1 MKERPTTRKT
11 HFYCVRFFPTGDL
24 SVVSP
29 PLHRLYILSD
39 SLSLDSAWLVAK
51 DISKLQSHEIQSYIS
66 EPNKKSGELLQGY
79 RIALDPTKW
88 EEERETARRLVAEE
102 EANAEV
108 DQLDSEEDG
117 SGDLDEEDVK
127 AKKSRKRKRELDI
140 ASVSTKGK
148 KAPKKADATKQ
159 KKSSGKRDGAKK
171 SNEMV
176 ESEEE
181 DGNLVAADVTATGIS
196 GRGSS
201 PPQKR
206 PKRSGA
212 DEGDD
217 G

>member
-1 MKERPTTRKT
+1 VP
-11 HFYCVRFFPTGDL
+11 
-24 SVVSP
+24 
-29 PLHRLYILSD
+29 
-39 SLSLDSAWLVAK
+39 K
-51 DISKLQSHEIQSYIS
+51 DISKLQSHEIHSYIN
-66 EPNKKSGELLQGY
+66 EPNKKSEELLQGY

-88 EEERETARRLVAEE
+88 EEEREAARRLAAEE

-117 SGDLDEEDVK
+117 SGDLDEDVK
-127 AKKSRKRKRELDI
+127 VKKSRKRKRDLDA
-140 ASVSTKGK
+140 ASVSTTKGK
-148 KAPKKADATKQ
+148 KAPKKTDATKQ
-159 KKSSGKRDGAKK
+159 KKSSGKKNGPKK

-181 DGNLVAADVTATGIS
+181 DGNLVPADATVMGMS
-196 GRGSS
+196 GRSSS
-201 PPQKR
+201 PLQKR

>member
-1 MKERPTTRKT
+1 MP
-11 HFYCVRFFPTGDL
+11 
-24 SVVSP
+24 
-29 PLHRLYILSD
+29 
-39 SLSLDSAWLVAK
+39 K

-66 EPNKKSGELLQGY
+66 EPNKKSEELLQGY

-88 EEERETARRLVAEE
+88 EEEREAARRLALEE

-117 SGDLDEEDVK
+117 SGDLDEDVK
-127 AKKSRKRKRELDI
+127 VKKSRKRKRDLDT

-148 KAPKKADATKQ
+148 KAPKKSDVTKQ
-159 KKSSGKRDGAKK
+159 KKSSGKKNGPKK

-181 DGNLVAADVTATGIS
+181 DGNLVPADSMVMGMS
-196 GRGSS
+196 GRGLS

-206 PKRSGA
+206 PKRNGA

>member
-1 MKERPTTRKT
+1 VP
-11 HFYCVRFFPTGDL
+11 
-24 SVVSP
+24 
-29 PLHRLYILSD
+29 
-39 SLSLDSAWLVAK
+39 K

-66 EPNKKSGELLQGY
+66 EPNKKSEELLQGY

-88 EEERETARRLVAEE
+88 EEEREAARRLAVEE

-117 SGDLDEEDVK
+117 SGDLDEDVK
-127 AKKSRKRKRELDI
+127 VKKSRKRKRDLD
-140 ASVSTKGK
+140 AVSVSTKGK
-148 KAPKKADATKQ
+148 KTPKKTDTTKQ
-159 KKSSGKRDGAKK
+159 KKSNGKKNGPKK

-181 DGNLVAADVTATGIS
+181 DGNLVPADATVMGMS